1 MAEERF
7 RRPAD
12 HEELLAALAG
22 KSGPF
27 SAMYEAIMFAA
38 ALGKSK
44 GRREPFEKSGE
55 AINLSRVE
63 NRSFGDVLLDL
74 LAAAEKPEEA
84 KILADNRLKERVQI
98 FEEYANGG
106 LNYIQGELNA
116 SGGRDLTAV
125 LSALVME
132 ALTAPPDDERDVTT
146 EILSTGELD
155 W

>member
-12 HEELLAALAG
+12 HEELLASLTG

-38 ALGKSK
+38 ALGKRK
-44 GRREPFEKSGE
+44 GRREPFEKTGE
-55 AINLSRVE
+55 QINLSRVE
-63 NRSFGDVLLDL
+63 NRPFGDVLLDL
-74 LAAAEKPEEA
+74 LAAAEEPEDA
-84 KILADNRLKERVQI
+84 KILADDRLKDRVLI
-98 FEEYANGG
+98 FEEYANWG
-106 LNYIQGELNA
+106 LNFIQGELNA

-132 ALTAPPDDERDVTT
+132 ALTAPPDDERDLTT
-146 EILSTGELD
+146 EILAAGQLD

>member
-27 SAMYEAIMFAA
+27 TAMYEAMMFAA
-38 ALGKSK
+38 ALGKQK
-44 GRREPFEKSGE
+44 GRREPFDKSGE
-55 AINLSRVE
+55 PINLSRVE

-74 LAAAEKPEEA
+74 LAASEKPEDA
-84 KILADNRLKERVQI
+84 KILADDRLKERVQI
-98 FEEYANGG
+98 FEEYANCG
-106 LNYIQGELNA
+106 LNYIQGQLNA
-116 SGGRDLTAV
+116 SGGRDLTGI
-125 LSALVME
+125 LSSLVME
-132 ALTAPPDDERDVTT
+132 ALTAPQGDEADVAT
-146 EILSTGELD
+146 EILTTGDLD